1 MGEHREEEPEE
12 LAESLQEPV
21 YEDSYTED
29 SRRSER
35 RHQTDSGGGNGSD
48 QPPRGKKDKKPKRN
62 VKIKTKRFFKW
73 LVILL
78 ILLFAYSTVMF

>member
-35 RHQTDSGGGNGSD
+35 RHQQIQVVATVLTNH
-48 QPPRGKKDKKPKRN
+48 PAEKDKKPKRN

>member
-48 QPPRGKKDKKPKRN
+48 QPPRGKKTRNQKN